1 MDKNILVFG
10 ANTLQLPLINKING
24 LGYNS
29 IVVTLVPREPGT
41 KIAKTVILEDF
52 CNEKLMVEIAQK
64 YNVIGVV
71 TDQTDIPIR
80 SIAYVCEKLG
90 LPGIS
95 YITARLFTDK
105 YLMREKCK
113 QLGIKTLKYSL
124 INTLEDALYFYDNN
138 DFNVILKPICN
149 QGSRGVYLASN
160 RNEIIRFYAEAVKY
174 SKRQPI
180 LIEQFVTGHEIVIEG
195 IAFNYEFENLI
206 CGDTFYFKE
215 KNVFAATQRIFPSRY
230 DDNVIKKALELNKK
244 IIKGFGLKQ
253 GLTHSEFIIS
263 NNDIFLIETAARGG
277 GVFISSD
284 IIPLMTHIDTT
295 KFIIDSAVGKIN
307 HLPKIERSN
316 KVCSYV
322 AFFLPVGK
330 VCKCENI
337 SYVQNLEF
345 VHGNNLNNIKIG
357 IETIANIDKTSRYFM
372 VIEATS
378 HDELDARILYIKRL
392 LDIEVE
398 KDGIKY
404 QIIWN

>member
-124 INTLEDALYFYDNN
+124 INTLEDALYF
-138 DFNVILKPICN
+138 FLK
-149 QGSRGVYLASN
+149 
-160 RNEIIRFYAEAVKY
+160 
-174 SKRQPI
+174 
-180 LIEQFVTGHEIVIEG
+180 T
-195 IAFNYEFENLI
+195 
-206 CGDTFYFKE
+206 
-215 KNVFAATQRIFPSRY
+215 
-230 DDNVIKKALELNKK
+230 
-244 IIKGFGLKQ
+244 
-253 GLTHSEFIIS
+253 
-263 NNDIFLIETAARGG
+263 
-277 GVFISSD
+277 
-284 IIPLMTHIDTT
+284 
-295 KFIIDSAVGKIN
+295 
-307 HLPKIERSN
+307 
-316 KVCSYV
+316 
-322 AFFLPVGK
+322 
-330 VCKCENI
+330 
-337 SYVQNLEF
+337 
-345 VHGNNLNNIKIG
+345 
-357 IETIANIDKTSRYFM
+357 
-372 VIEATS
+372 
-378 HDELDARILYIKRL
+378 
-392 LDIEVE
+392 
-398 KDGIKY
+398 
-404 QIIWN
+404 